1 MPAKKHLRISAED
14 LYRLRLVGDC
24 EIRPPAGTSRS
35 VGWVRQFVKD
45 PEDEMKRLTCWT
57 GILLCSC
64 IGAKDGQDGR
74 DRNLPANYRIS
85 LGRGGGITGGEQGCD
100 LWPQGRVRAWRKL
113 GPGRIDSLW
122 SSAIAPRAVDQLRR
136 ELDALGVL
144 AHPIREPGNMSYR
157 VRLISP
163 DATHY
168 WTWTKEGVLA
178 EWYRRAE
185 ALCQRRDDIN

>member
-14 LYRLRLVGDC
+14 LYRLRLVG
-24 EIRPPAGTSRS
+24 RFARRQALSRS

-45 PEDEMKRLTCWT
+45 PEDEMKRLTCWI
-57 GILLCSC
+57 GVLLCSC

-163 DATHY
+163 EATHY
-168 WTWTKEGVLA
+168 WTWTEEGVLT

-185 ALCQRRDDIN
+185 ALCQPRDDTN

>member
-1 MPAKKHLRISAED
+1 
-14 LYRLRLVGDC
+14 
-24 EIRPPAGTSRS
+24 
-35 VGWVRQFVKD
+35 
-45 PEDEMKRLTCWT
+45 MKRLTCWT

-136 ELDALGVL
+136 ELDALDVL
-144 AHPIREPGNMSYR
+144 DYPIREPGNMSYR

-168 WTWTKEGVLA
+168 WTWTEEGVLT

-185 ALCQRRDDIN
+185 ALCQRRDVTN